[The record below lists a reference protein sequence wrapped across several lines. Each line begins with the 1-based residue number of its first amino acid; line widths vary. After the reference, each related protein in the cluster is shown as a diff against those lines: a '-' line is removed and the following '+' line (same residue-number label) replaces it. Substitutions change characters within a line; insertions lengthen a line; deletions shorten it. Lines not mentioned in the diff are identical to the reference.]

1 MIFVYLHRCSN
12 VLQIIE
18 YDIKSKYPKE
28 YLTVN
33 KVRSLMVNKLGCKKY
48 SGAKHHHHHH
58 HQLTEEQST
67 VSHLQ
72 LAWSRVV

>member
-1 MIFVYLHRCSN
+1 MIFVYLHTCTN

-33 KVRSLMVNKLGCKKY
+33 EVRSLRVNELECKKY
-48 SGAKHHHHHH
+48 FGASPHHH
-58 HQLTEEQST
+58 HQSTEEQST

-72 LAWSRVV
+72 LAQSRVV